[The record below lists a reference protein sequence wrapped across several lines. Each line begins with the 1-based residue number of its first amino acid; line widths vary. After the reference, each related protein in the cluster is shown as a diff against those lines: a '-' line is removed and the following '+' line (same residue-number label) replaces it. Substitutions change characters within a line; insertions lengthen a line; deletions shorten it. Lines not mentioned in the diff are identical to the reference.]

1 MRPRLLGWVEW
12 RFGGVRCRGIGTGDR
27 EVAVAAFTRGACMS
41 SIVSTDMES
50 LALFGGDKLSEAGV
64 RPISVNLDESDIE
77 KAVEVMRGGML
88 AQGKNVVAFEERFA
102 QMTDAK
108 HAIACSNGTT
118 ALQLAYLAL
127 LERGD
132 TVLCPA
138 WTYVATAS
146 MLAAMDCEIVWV
158 EADQENYTV
167 DVNDLEKKLERG
179 GVKAI
184 AATHIYGSPVDAE
197 RIDAIAAKHNVP
209 VVYDCAQAHLATL
222 NGKGMG
228 AFGDAVTYSFYATKN
243 MTTGGEGGMVT
254 TNSDELNEKIRLLR
268 SHGEVAKYTHA
279 MVGYNYRMSDVD
291 GAIGLNQLD
300 RLQGQTDRRR
310 EIAKMYE
317 AGIAEIHGITAPGFV
332 AGSEPAIHLY
342 PIRLDV
348 DAFKSPQE
356 CGRDEDRIRDVFQ
369 QAMIAEG
376 VGCAVHYPKSL
387 TRQPMFEVEG
397 VEHQPICD
405 HLSACLLCVPC
416 HQDLTDAEVQTVLDA
431 ISKVAGVLRK

>member
-1 MRPRLLGWVEW
+1 
-12 RFGGVRCRGIGTGDR
+12 
-27 EVAVAAFTRGACMS
+27 MS
-41 SIVSTDMES
+41 SVATTGVES
-50 LALFGGDKLSEAGV
+50 LALFGGAKVSEAGV

-77 KAVEVMRGGML
+77 KAVEVMRSGML
-88 AQGKNVVAFEERFA
+88 AQGKNVAAFEEKFA
-102 QMTDAK
+102 EMTGAK

-132 TVLCPA
+132 KVLCPA

-158 EADQENYTV
+158 EADAENYTV
-167 DVNDLEKKLERG
+167 DVDDLEKKIEQG

-197 RIDAIAAKHNVP
+197 RIDAIAKKHGVP
-209 VVYDCAQAHLATL
+209 VIYDCAQAHLATL

-254 TNSDELNEKIRLLR
+254 TNCERLNEKLRLLR

-310 EIAKMYE
+310 AIAKMYE
-317 AGIAEIHGITAPGFV
+317 EGLAGIAGLEAQKFV
-332 AGSEPAIHLY
+332 EGSVGAIHLY

-348 DAFKSPQE
+348 DAFKTPGE
-356 CGRDEDRIRDVFQ
+356 VGREEGRIRDVFQ

-387 TRQPMFEVEG
+387 TRQPMFEVDG
-397 VEHQPICD
+397 VEHQPVCD
-405 HLSACLLCVPC
+405 RLSECLLCVPC
-416 HQDLTDAEVQTVLDA
+416 HQDLTDAEVQTVLEA
-431 ISKVAGVLRK
+431 IAKVAGALRK

>member
-1 MRPRLLGWVEW
+1 MRWA
-12 RFGGVRCRGIGTGDR
+12 
-27 EVAVAAFTRGACMS
+27 AVAALMRGALMS
-41 SIVSTDMES
+41 SVASAGAVSGGVES
-50 LALFGGDKLSEAGV
+50 LALFGGSKLSEAGV
-64 RPISVNLDESDIE
+64 RPISVNLTEGDIE

-88 AQGKNVVAFEERFA
+88 AQGKNVAAFEEKFA
-102 QMTDAK
+102 SMTDAK
-108 HAIACSNGTT
+108 HAVACSNGTT

-132 TVLCPA
+132 RVLCPA

-158 EADQENYTV
+158 DCDPENYTV
-167 DVNDLEKKLERG
+167 DVDDLERKMDG
-179 GVKAI
+179 SVKGI

-197 RIDAIAAKHNVP
+197 RIDAIGKKFGVP
-209 VVYDCAQAHLATL
+209 VVYDCAQAHLGTL

-254 TNSDELNEKIRLLR
+254 TNSDALNEKLRLLR

-279 MVGYNYRMSDVD
+279 FVGYNYRMSDVD

-310 EIAKMYE
+310 AIAKRYAAGL
-317 AGIAEIHGITAPGFV
+317 AGIDGLHAPAYV
-332 AGSEPAIHLY
+332 AGSEPAVHLY
-342 PIRLDV
+342 PVRLDV
-348 DAFKSPQE
+348 EMFKTPGE
-356 CGRDEDRIRDVFQ
+356 VGRDEGRIRDVFQ

-376 VGCAVHYPKSL
+376 VGCAVHYPHSL
-387 TRQPMFEVEG
+387 THQPMFDVDG
-397 VEHQPICD
+397 VEHQPVSDRC
-405 HLSACLLCVPC
+405 SETLLCVPC
-416 HQDLTDAEVQTVLDA
+416 HQDLTDAEVDTVLA
-431 ISKVAGVLRK
+431 ALGKVAGALRK